1 MKKKN
6 NKNNCL
12 GVVLLET
19 KLVLSFLHDLLRQ
32 HVIFILFPT

>member
-12 GVVLLET
+12 GVVLET
-19 KLVLSFLHDLLRQ
+19 KLMLSFLYDLLRH

>member
-6 NKNNCL
+6 NNNNCL
-12 GVVLLET
+12 GVVLET
-19 KLVLSFLHDLLRQ
+19 TLVLSFLQDLLRH